1 MEEDSRKEVIRQLF
15 EEHADGIYRYVS
27 YSLPS
32 HIDARDVVQE
42 VFLRAYQGWDGFQH
56 KSSPKTWL
64 YRIAR
69 NYIYDLLRKQYR
81 ETSHVGYLE
90 TGVSVEPQELQ
101 TMVEYEDVL
110 RQLPDLHRQVVVL
123 RAVEGLNVRDT
134 ARILGCSEGSVRLIF
149 YRARKRLQR
158 LLSENTTPGMRG
170 EVQI

>member
-1 MEEDSRKEVIRQLF
+1 MDEDSRKEIIHQLF
-15 EEHADGIYRYVS
+15 QEHADGIYRYVS

-42 VFLRAYQGWDGFQH
+42 VFLRAYQAWDGFQH

-81 ETSHVGYLE
+81 EASRVEYL
-90 TGVSVEPQELQ
+90 TADSRVEPQRLQ

-110 RQLPDLHRQVVVL
+110 RQLPDAHRQVLLL
-123 RAVEGLNVRDT
+123 RAVEGLNVSDT
-134 ARILGCSEGSVRLIF
+134 AKILGCSESNVRLMF
-149 YRARKRLQR
+149 YRARKRLQK
-158 LLSENTTPGMRG
+158 LLAENSTQEVRG
-170 EVQI
+170 ELHL